1 MKGFEYQI
9 TVAVLF
15 YKHKING
22 DIGYAQ
28 FCD

>member
-1 MKGFEYQI
+1 MKGFKYQI

-15 YKHKING
+15 YKQKING

-28 FCD
+28 FCN